1 MSTLSGSRGGR
12 PLLRLTAP
20 QERRELLAAVWPRTT
35 SGSCGVWRR
44 LFPRSRAARRARGSA
59 LSRPAED
66 LPLQTL
72 PSPCHCP
79 DSSVK
84 WAERV
89 TRSQEFSSV
98 QPVRRPWEGPARP
111 ELCPQGWPSRW
122 SKDIKVQLRASRTLP
137 RRLRLTRPRG
147 GAPPAAPANPPSLP
161 ARSPEPWPLPSLVCG
176 PLGCREQG
184 ALGTTRQP
192 L

>member
-1 MSTLSGSRGGR
+1 MNVHFVRFTGR
-12 PLLRLTAP
+12 PPPPETDRSARATG
-20 QERRELLAAVWPRTT
+20 AACCSVATDHVRQL
-35 SGSCGVWRR
+35 RR
-44 LFPRSRAARRARGSA
+44 LATA
-59 LSRPAED
+59 LPKVQGCPPSRPAED

-84 WAERV
+84 WAKRV

-98 QPVRRPWEGPARP
+98 QPGRRPWEGPARP